1 MLIVFFLSDFSTLR
15 VDYGKKNYMI
25 IPYSVEPIL
34 TGQPVLKGLHAI
46 PHGWP
51 LNTGLTVRLNLVT
64 GSHRSVFSKS

>member
-46 PHGWP
+46 PHG
-51 LNTGLTVRLNLVT
+51 
-64 GSHRSVFSKS
+64 